1 MVRGS
6 SPFRTMLLPMTTMLE
21 RLSDEA
27 TTTID
32 EVLPPV
38 GERVIVQCDGFRC
51 VGICD
56 PNGRWVDSFNNQPL
70 PEVLWFKPFGSRGK

>member
-1 MVRGS
+1 
-6 SPFRTMLLPMTTMLE
+6 MLAPMTTMLE

-38 GERVIVQCDGFRC
+38 GRRVIVQCDGFRC
-51 VGICD
+51 IGVCNANGI
-56 PNGRWVDSFNNQPL
+56 WVDIFNNQPL
-70 PEVLWFKPFGSRGK
+70 PPVLWFKHFGSRKK